1 MSKLLIALGGNALG
15 KTPKEQL
22 ELVKQTATT
31 IVDLIEQ
38 GHEIVLTH
46 GNGPQVGMINL
57 AFDKTKQE
65 NNFDMPFAECN
76 AMSEG
81 YIGYHLQ
88 QSITNELRK
97 RKINKNCVTVITEVL
112 VNKNDQ
118 AFENPTKPIG
128 LYYTKEEKEQIEKES
143 PYILKE
149 EKNKGYRRVV
159 PSPKPIDIIEINSIK
174 DLIEKQNIV
183 IALGGGG
190 IPVIEENDTLKGIDA
205 VIDKDLSSSLLA
217 EKLGVDK
224 LVILTNVE
232 KVYLNYNTDQEIKL
246 DILEK
251 EKIKEYIKSQQFAP
265 GSMLPKIQACLNF
278 IENTNKEAIITS
290 LLSAK
295 EALEGKTG
303 TLIRKKLNKKIENLC
318 LHHFQFCLFLLSHWR
333 Y

>member
-97 RKINKNCVTVITEVL
+97 RKISKKCVTVITEVL
-112 VNKNDQ
+112 VNKTDQ

-128 LYYTKEEKEQIEKES
+128 LYYTKEEKDQIEKES
-143 PYILKE
+143 SYILKE

-190 IPVIEENDTLKGIDA
+190 IPVIEENDTLRGIDA

-224 LVILTNVE
+224 LVILTNIE
-232 KVYLNYNTDQEIKL
+232 KVCLNYNTDQEIKL
-246 DILEK
+246 DTIEK
-251 EKIKEYIKSQQFAP
+251 EKISEYIKTQQFAP

-278 IENTNKEAIITS
+278 VENTNKEAIITS

-303 TLIRKKLNKKIENLC
+303 TLIK
-318 LHHFQFCLFLLSHWR
+318 
-333 Y
+333 

>member
-118 AFENPTKPIG
+118 AFGNPTKPIG

-303 TLIRKKLNKKIENLC
+303 TLIK
-318 LHHFQFCLFLLSHWR
+318 
-333 Y
+333 

>member
-217 EKLGVDK
+217 VKLGVDK

-303 TLIRKKLNKKIENLC
+303 TLIK
-318 LHHFQFCLFLLSHWR
+318 
-333 Y
+333 

>member
-128 LYYTKEEKEQIEKES
+128 LYYTKEEKEQIETES

-278 IENTNKEAIITS
+278 IENTNNEAIITS

-303 TLIRKKLNKKIENLC
+303 TLIK
-318 LHHFQFCLFLLSHWR
+318 
-333 Y
+333 

>member
-265 GSMLPKIQACLNF
+265 GTMLPKIQACLNF

-303 TLIRKKLNKKIENLC
+303 TLIK
-318 LHHFQFCLFLLSHWR
+318 
-333 Y
+333 